1 MRTSSSLLMVTL
13 FVASLLASAA
23 SAMSDDVK
31 QLLIAADKLVGQ
43 GRSQYQEAVAKY
55 TQALQFDPSNTRGLY
70 SRAEVYSMMRQRE
83 KCLEDLDALLKID
96 PLHRQSLVLR
106 VKLLSQV
113 GELLAAADDQVK
125 VVQHFKEKNQQK
137 KMEEAL
143 GVLDRLRS
151 YGTQWDHLQKELQR
165 LASSSTSPSSSER
178 GLDTEAAHA
187 RKRANER
194 CVQLL
199 LGIINEFAK
208 DNVGLRIRRAE
219 CALASKDRVASSDE
233 LKFVVKRE
241 PQNLYAAA
249 LSAKAF
255 RGLGATEQAKS
266 ELKRCLALDPEFGPC
281 IKLHKTLRQHAKL
294 VATIEEN
301 VKDKKWDVVLT
312 GVDDVFELEEHDAPN
327 SEQLWR
333 WRCEAYAG
341 LRDVEKGLQI
351 CETLLQLENGDS
363 NPQMFDVYLIKADLY
378 ILNDDI
384 PAAEV
389 AVNKAGELQ
398 PNHEKVREY
407 RQTLERLKRAAER
420 KDYYKILG
428 VDKKSGPNDIRR
440 AYRKLTKQY
449 HPDQLRS
456 RELTEKQR
464 ADMDVLYRNI
474 NEAKEVLLDDEKRRR
489 YDNGEDVTKPPEQ
502 QGGGSPFHGS
512 PFHFNFGGGGGGG
525 GGHHQQFH
533 FNFG

>member
-1 MRTSSSLLMVTL
+1 MRTSPFTAV
-13 FVASLLASAA
+13 FVVAALLASAA
-23 SAMSDDVK
+23 SSMSDDVK
-31 QLLIAADKLVGQ
+31 QLLLAADKLVGQ
-43 GRSQYQEAVAKY
+43 GRSQYQEAIGRY
-55 TQALQFDPSNTRGLY
+55 TQALQLDPTNTRGLY
-70 SRAEVYSMMRQRE
+70 SRAEVYSMLKQRE
-83 KCLEDLDALLKID
+83 KCLDDLDALLKID

-113 GELLAAADDQVK
+113 GELLAAAKDQAK
-125 VVQHFKEKNQQK
+125 VVQHYKDKNQPK
-137 KMEEAL
+137 KVEEAL
-143 GVLDRLRS
+143 ATLDSLRS

-165 LASSSTSPSSSER
+165 LSSSSSSPSSSER
-178 GLDTEAAHA
+178 GLDTEAAQA

-199 LGIINEFAK
+199 LGIISEFAK

-219 CALASKDRVASSDE
+219 CALASNDRIASSDE

-249 LSAKAF
+249 LSVKAF
-255 RGLGATEQAKS
+255 RALGATDQAKS
-266 ELKRCLALDPEFGPC
+266 ELKRCLALDPEFAPC
-281 IKLHKTLRQHAKL
+281 IRLHKTVRQHTKL
-294 VATIEEN
+294 VAAIEEN
-301 VKDKKWDVVLT
+301 VKDKKWDGVLT
-312 GVDDVFELEEHDAPN
+312 GVDEVFELEEHDAPN

-363 NPQMFDVYLIKADLY
+363 NPQMYDVYLIKADLY
-378 ILNDDI
+378 ILNNDL

-389 AVNKAGELQ
+389 AINKAGELQ

-407 RQTLERLKRAAER
+407 RQTLERLKRSADR

-428 VDKKSGPNDIRR
+428 VEKTAGSNDIRR

-464 ADMDVLYRNI
+464 AEMDVLYRNI
-474 NEAKEVLLDDEKRRR
+474 NEAKEVLLDEDKRRR
-489 YDNGEDVTKPPEQ
+489 FDNGEDVTKPPEQ

-512 PFHFNFGGGGGGG
+512 PFNFNFGGGGG